1 MKELNPINLIENHL
15 ISIFNI
21 IEHNLSIMDKD
32 LNILWTNKAYVD
44 RLGMNSEDILGKKC
58 YTLWHKRVSPC
69 EGCPC
74 VKALR
79 TENIETSEVITQ
91 EGRHYIL
98 IAIPLKE
105 NEEIK
110 GVFQIGKEI
119 TEKKIVDEKFKEIIK
134 LEGIYEIIDNFAHH
148 FNNIFNGIY
157 GFAQLL
163 KKHIKD
169 KENLIFVEKLIE
181 SVEKGSNFI
190 KALLA
195 LKTTSSTMKVFDLN
209 YLIISMKEVL
219 KNIVG
224 EKIKIEFFLSKEDMM
239 IKGDPLQIREV
250 LAELVQNAKNSI
262 LNDGVISIL
271 TEKIK
276 KMDEEKI
283 VLTISDTGHGMDEE
297 TLKKCFEP
305 LFTLDP
311 RRFGLGLSIV
321 KNIVQKHNGSIEI
334 KSYKNS
340 GTTVKI
346 YFPSATLQQ
355 EQDI

>member
-1 MKELNPINLIENHL
+1 MKKLNLKLIENYL

-44 RLGMNSEDILGKKC
+44 RIGMNSEDILGKKC
-58 YTLWHKRVSPC
+58 YALWHKRVSPC

-74 VKALR
+74 VKALS
-79 TENIETSEVITQ
+79 TDNIETIERISQ

-98 IAIPLKE
+98 TAIPLKE

-110 GVFQIGKEI
+110 AVFQIGKEI
-119 TEKKIVDEKFKEIIK
+119 TEKKIVDEKFKEVIK
-134 LEGIYEIIDNFAHH
+134 LEGVYEIIDNLAHQ

-163 KKHIKD
+163 KKHTEN
-169 KENLIFVEKLIE
+169 KEILIFVEKLIE

-190 KALLA
+190 KALSA
-195 LKTTSSTMKVFDLN
+195 LKTTPCTMKVLDLN
-209 YLIISMKEVL
+209 FLIISMKEIL

-224 EKIKIEFFLSKEDMM
+224 EKIKIEFFLSKEDLL
-239 IKGDPLQIREV
+239 IKGDPLQLREV
-250 LAELVQNAKNSI
+250 LAELVQNAKNAI
-262 LNDGVISIL
+262 LNNGVISIS

-283 VLTISDTGHGMDEE
+283 VLTISDTGHGMDKE

-311 RRFGLGLSIV
+311 RKFGLGLSIV
-321 KNIVQKHNGSIEI
+321 KNIIQKHNGFIEI
-334 KSYKNS
+334 KSYQDS

-355 EQDI
+355 ELDI